1 MFFETPTP
9 STSESP
15 PQSPSPLLSTP
26 AEMPTRNFLSQQ
38 ALSNTLLLYPN
49 SAPHLVTSKDPRSGS
64 TQITILS
71 TSPSP
76 AVLFSSPGT
85 STASFEALLA
95 ATETAVHAHLQA
107 LPNPEVEAV
116 RTAVDT
122 ARLQRENNA
131 LLEELQKARGPMK
144 LVLPV
149 ERKKPRM
156 AEIKAEPAPKSSL
169 TPPQPQLLQAIQL
182 ATQHQPPP
190 QQQQQASPPAYVGSG
205 LPKSRAFR
213 TAAAAETQDSSDKNS
228 EEEDVPLDSFDLVS
242 PRTIPQGGKMRLG
255 LAAGTRWGD
264 GEEAA
269 DVAAWIKAVTGEG
282 AGAEALTPPL
292 TPPIQRRLPRSRK
305 FEGR

>member
-85 STASFEALLA
+85 STSSFEALLA

-144 LVLPV
+144 LVLPA
-149 ERKKPRM
+149 ERKKTRT

-190 QQQQQASPPAYVGSG
+190 QQQQASPPAYVGSG

-213 TAAAAETQDSSDKNS
+213 TATAAETQDSSDKNS
-228 EEEDVPLDSFDLVS
+228 DEEDVPLESLDLESFDLVS
-242 PRTIPQGGKMRLG
+242 PRTIPQ
-255 LAAGTRWGD
+255 
-264 GEEAA
+264 EAA

-282 AGAEALTPPL
+282 ASAEALTPPL